1 MRTYKKGLL
10 AIVALIA
17 VTSTALALIG
27 TEPTMVGG
35 SAQAGAQVKD
45 KRVAVSTTLAQEKIL
60 KGSDGQV
67 ALALTLTAATLPETG
82 AQTVQPVDLT
92 IVLDRSGSMQ
102 GEKIEAARLAVLR
115 LMERLTPN
123 DRLALVTYSDGV
135 QLVSPLTAMGESNR
149 HRLITTVRQIFADGN
164 TNLGGGLRQ
173 GIDLFMGAADVGR
186 QRKVILISDGLAN
199 QGITDPVALGQMAA
213 AATDHHFAVSTV
225 GVGLDFNELLMTT
238 IADHGTGRYYF
249 LEDPLIF
256 AQVFE
261 KEFQQARQV
270 AAAGVVLRIP
280 LEKGMVLTSAGGYP
294 IQMEGNQAVVAIG
307 NLVSGEARKLF
318 LNFQLPTDQ
327 ERTFALGKIQLRYS
341 QEGREHTLEGL
352 PALTVAC
359 VHNPKEVL
367 ASVDKDTWGE
377 QVVRDEYN
385 QLKEEVADAVRKGDA
400 QAAEQRIQSYEERNR
415 SMNAEVGSAA
425 VSDHLEKEVKS
436 LRQSVSE
443 TFAGPPAAVAAK
455 QKKTSKELQYDS
467 YQQRRD
473 KK

>member
-10 AIVALIA
+10 AIVASIA
-17 VTSTALALIG
+17 LTSAALAIIG
-27 TEPTMVGG
+27 SEPTVVGG
-35 SAQAGAQVKD
+35 AAQAGGQTAD
-45 KRVAVSTTLAQEKIL
+45 KRITVSTSLAQDKVL
-60 KGSDGQV
+60 KGSDGRV
-67 ALALTLTAATLPETG
+67 ALALTLTAATLPEIREKTI
-82 AQTVQPVDLT
+82 QPVDLA
-92 IVLDRSGSMQ
+92 IVLDRSGSMD
-102 GEKIEAARLAVLR
+102 GAKIEAARLAVLR
-115 LMERLTPN
+115 LMEKLTPK
-123 DRLALVTYSDGV
+123 DRLALVTYSNGV
-135 QLVSPLTAMGESNR
+135 QLVAPLTVMDEGSR
-149 HRLITTVRQIFADGN
+149 QRLMATVNQIFADGN

-173 GIDLFMGAADVGR
+173 GIDLFVGAPFAGR

-199 QGITDPVALGQMAA
+199 EGVTDPVALGQMAA

-249 LEDPLIF
+249 LEDPLVF

-270 AAAGVVLRIP
+270 AASAVVLRIP
-280 LEKGMVLTSAGGYP
+280 LEKGVSLTTAGGYP
-294 IQMEGNQAVVAIG
+294 IRMEGDQAVIALG
-307 NLVSGEARKLF
+307 DLVSGEARKLF

-327 ERTFALGKIQLRYS
+327 ERTFALGKVRLDYAHD
-341 QEGREHTLEGL
+341 GRDNTLEGL
-352 PALTVAC
+352 PALSVAC
-359 VHNPKEVL
+359 VNDPKAVL

-385 QLKEEVADAVRKGDA
+385 QLKEEVAEAVRNGDA
-400 QAAEQRIQSYEERNR
+400 QAAQQRIESYEARNR
-415 SMNAEVGSAA
+415 GMNAQVGSAA
-425 VSDHLEKEVKS
+425 VSDHLEKEVKG

-455 QKKTSKELQYDS
+455 QKKTSKALQYDS

>member
-1 MRTYKKGLL
+1 MRTYKKGLIV
-10 AIVALIA
+10 IVALIA
-17 VTSTALALIG
+17 VTSAALAMIG
-27 TEPTMVGG
+27 AGSSMGGADRAGGQVGDQRLMV
-35 SAQAGAQVKD
+35 D
-45 KRVAVSTTLAQEKIL
+45 TTLAQDKVL
-60 KGSDGQV
+60 KGSDGRV
-67 ALALTLTAATLPETG
+67 ALALALTAATLPELREK
-82 AQTVQPVDLT
+82 TVQPVDLA

-102 GEKIEAARLAVLR
+102 GAKIEAARLAVLR
-115 LMERLTPN
+115 LMERLGPR

-135 QLVSPLTAMGESNR
+135 QLVAPLTAMDEGSR
-149 HRLITTVRQIFADGN
+149 HRLMGIVDQIFADGN

-173 GIDLFMGAADVGR
+173 GIDLFMGAPAADR

-199 QGITDPVALGQMAA
+199 QGITDPVALGQIAA

-238 IADHGTGRYYF
+238 IADQGTGRYYF
-249 LEDPLIF
+249 LEDPMVF

-270 AAAGVVLRIP
+270 AASGVVLRIP
-280 LEKGMVLTSAGGYP
+280 LEKGVTLTAAGGYP
-294 IQMEGNQAVVAIG
+294 IRLEGDLAVIPIG

-318 LNFQLPTDQ
+318 LNFQVPTDQ
-327 ERTFALGKIQLRYS
+327 ARTFALGKIELRYDRGG
-341 QEGREHTLEGL
+341 QEQILAGL

-359 VHNPKEVL
+359 VDNPQAVV

-385 QLKEEVADAVRKGDA
+385 QLKEEVAEEVRKGDA
-400 QAAEQRIQSYEERNR
+400 QAAQRRIQSYEARNR
-415 SMNAEVGSAA
+415 SLNAQVGSAA
-425 VSDHLEKEVKS
+425 VSDHLENEVKR

-455 QKKTSKELQYDS
+455 QKQTSKALQYES
-467 YQQRRD
+467 YQERRD